1 MKSLCIRLA
10 LVLCFWA
17 GADAGLAQPVDGAL
31 SAILESDTASPASL
45 YFAYLGLVAAL
56 GAVNLIL
63 FIRNRDLTL
72 PIFIFQSLVT
82 ACLIDSQMGEPRPLI
97 PLIFNASLLIL
108 ANRFMPLR
116 TKYAPAFWLAW
127 VMIGLQ
133 SVQVISAL
141 VGQVLIPPAFV
152 YFGLAGLYVLLLVT
166 AVRFGRRA
174 DRAIL
179 LCLIALSP
187 LLLTA
192 FIHYLTLGLSGTGL
206 APVYLA
212 MGAAIEM
219 VLMSAVLA
227 DRINQRRQQ
236 WKAEQTALLQAQGDA
251 LAAKVARQNAQF
263 DQALNSLRETQGQL
277 VQAERMA
284 ALGTLVA
291 GVAHEINGP
300 LGIAVSATNHLII
313 DCDKIDLARRENR
326 LSQTV
331 IAEFMDRLK
340 QGLAISFGNLR
351 RAAELVS
358 SFDKVAR
365 DQKTEQTREIDLADY
380 MADIVRSLEPILRS
394 ARIYVDQDIPP
405 GLSLTVSPG
414 ALAQTMTNLAQ
425 NAVRHAFVGIAS
437 PTFSICAR
445 PDDDGSILL
454 IVSDNGCGM
463 SDRMRAQAFDPMTI
477 ASRSEAGTG
486 LGLHIAY
493 HLVTKVMKGQI
504 DLQSAPG
511 KGTIF
516 RIRINPAAQS

>member
-1 MKSLCIRLA
+1 
-10 LVLCFWA
+10 
-17 GADAGLAQPVDGAL
+17 
-31 SAILESDTASPASL
+31 
-45 YFAYLGLVAAL
+45 
-56 GAVNLIL
+56 
-63 FIRNRDLTL
+63 
-72 PIFIFQSLVT
+72 
-82 ACLIDSQMGEPRPLI
+82 
-97 PLIFNASLLIL
+97 
-108 ANRFMPLR
+108 
-116 TKYAPAFWLAW
+116 
-127 VMIGLQ
+127 
-133 SVQVISAL
+133 
-141 VGQVLIPPAFV
+141 
-152 YFGLAGLYVLLLVT
+152 
-166 AVRFGRRA
+166 
-174 DRAIL
+174 
-179 LCLIALSP
+179 
-187 LLLTA
+187 
-192 FIHYLTLGLSGTGL
+192 
-206 APVYLA
+206 
-212 MGAAIEM
+212 
-219 VLMSAVLA
+219 
-227 DRINQRRQQ
+227 
-236 WKAEQTALLQAQGDA
+236 
-251 LAAKVARQNAQF
+251 
-263 DQALNSLRETQGQL
+263 
-277 VQAERMA
+277 MA

-313 DCDKIDLARRENR
+313 DCDRIDLARRENR

-340 QGLAISFGNLR
+340 QGLSISFGNLR

-365 DQKTEQTREIDLADY
+365 DQKTEQAREIDLADY

-405 GLSLTVSPG
+405 GISLTVSPG

-425 NAVRHAFVGIAS
+425 NAVRHAFVGIAN

-445 PDDDGSILL
+445 RDDDGSILL

-486 LGLHIAY
+486 LGLHIAH